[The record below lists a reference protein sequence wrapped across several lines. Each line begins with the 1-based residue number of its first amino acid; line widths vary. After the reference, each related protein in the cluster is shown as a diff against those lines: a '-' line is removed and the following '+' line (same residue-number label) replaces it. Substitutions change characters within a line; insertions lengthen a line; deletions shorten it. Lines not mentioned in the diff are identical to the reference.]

1 MIHDFYEQ
9 CTKTAKISVSDG
21 LGGMVDT
28 FTDGD
33 VFPAAIALNSENE
46 GAVGEKKSLV
56 KSYNILIPDDVDLF
70 QNDLIKRKNGEVL
83 RIVSNADDN
92 KVPHFSML
100 DVKCVQ
106 AEVIE

>member
-9 CTKTAKISVSDG
+9 CTKTVKTSVSDG
-21 LGGMVDT
+21 LGGTIDT
-28 FTDGD
+28 FTDGE
-33 VFPAAIALNSENE
+33 VFHAAIALNSENE
-46 GAVGEKKSLV
+46 GTVGEKKSLV
-56 KSYNILIPDDVDLF
+56 KSYNILIPDDVDLY
-70 QNDLIKRKNGEVL
+70 QNDLIKRKNGELL

-92 KVPHFSML
+92 KVPSFSTL